1 MKSLLVFAR
10 ALEFLIPLAHTGLA
24 TPAVTKTTRI
34 PFKGTLQ
41 SNESY
46 NTIFPTMYVTATG
59 SGEATL
65 LGQITV
71 NYQTK
76 VNLSDLSQSGSVS
89 FAGIYGDSLLA
100 KGVGHAIED
109 RTPGM
114 FRVVEIYTITGGTGR
129 FARASGTLT
138 LKRRVSVKAGRASG
152 SFEGY
157 IVLPAN
163 SWGMISREML

>member
-1 MKSLLVFAR
+1 MKSLLDFAR
-10 ALEFLIPLAHTGLA
+10 SLVFLIPLARTGVA
-24 TPAVTKTTRI
+24 APAVKPEPTKTTCI
-34 PFKGTLQ
+34 PFQGTLQ

-46 NTIFPTMYVTATG
+46 RTHFPTLFVTAQG

-71 NYQTK
+71 NYQTE

-100 KGVGHAIED
+100 TGVGQAIED

-114 FRVVEIYTITGGTGR
+114 FNVVENYTITGGTGR

-138 LKRRVSVKAGRASG
+138 LKRRVSAKAGITSG

-163 SWGMISREML
+163 

>member
-1 MKSLLVFAR
+1 MKSLFVFVR
-10 ALEFLIPLAHTGLA
+10 SLGFLRPLARTGLPA
-24 TPAVTKTTRI
+24 PIVTPAPQKTTRL

-46 NTIFPTMYVTATG
+46 RTVFPTLFVTATG
-59 SGEATL
+59 SGEATM

-71 NYQTK
+71 HYQTK
-76 VNLSDLSQSGSVS
+76 VNLSDLSHSGSVS
-89 FAGIYGDSLLA
+89 LAGIDGDSLLA
-100 KGVGHAIED
+100 KGAGQAIED

-114 FRVVEIYTITGGTGR
+114 FSVVEIYTITGGTGR

-138 LKRRVSVKAGRASG
+138 LKRLVRVKAGITSG

-157 IVLPAN
+157 IVVPVDEWA
-163 SWGMISREML
+163 

>member
-1 MKSLLVFAR
+1 MKSLFVFAR
-10 ALEFLIPLAHTGLA
+10 AQGFL
-24 TPAVTKTTRI
+24 TPFARTRVDAPAFTPVSTKTI
-34 PFKGTLQ
+34 PILFKGTLQ

-46 NTIFPTMYVTATG
+46 NTRFPTMFVTATG
-59 SGEATL
+59 SGEATV

-71 NYQTK
+71 HYQSK

-89 FAGIYGDSLLA
+89 LAGISGDSLLA
-100 KGVGHAIED
+100 KGIGQAIEH

-114 FRVVEIYTITGGTGR
+114 FSVVEIYTITGGTGR

-138 LKRRVSVKAGRASG
+138 LKRLVNVKSGITSG

-163 SWGMISREML
+163 

>member
-10 ALEFLIPLAHTGLA
+10 ALGFLIPLARIGLA
-24 TPAVTKTTRI
+24 APAVTPVPTQTTLI

-46 NTIFPTMYVTATG
+46 STIFPTMFVTAQG

-71 NYQTK
+71 NYQTE

-89 FAGIYGDSLLA
+89 FAGISSDSLLA
-100 KGVGHAIED
+100 IGVGQAIED

-114 FRVVEIYTITGGTGR
+114 VSVVEIHTITGGTGR

-138 LKRRVSVKAGRASG
+138 LKRRVSVKAGITSG

-163 SWGMISREML
+163 

>member
-1 MKSLLVFAR
+1 MKSLLVFTQ
-10 ALEFLIPLAHTGLA
+10 ALGFLIPLARTRFA
-24 TPAVTKTTRI
+24 APAVTPGSTKTTRI
-34 PFKGTLQ
+34 PFRGTLH

-46 NTIFPTMYVTATG
+46 STIFPTMFVTAQG

-89 FAGIYGDSLLA
+89 LAGIDGDSLLA
-100 KGVGHAIED
+100 KGVRQAIEA

-129 FARASGTLT
+129 FARASGAVT
-138 LKRRVSVKAGRASG
+138 LKRLVSLTGGITSG

-157 IVLPAN
+157 IVLPTN
-163 SWGMISREML
+163 

>member
-1 MKSLLVFAR
+1 MKRFLDFAR
-10 ALEFLIPLAHTGLA
+10 ALVFLIPLARTGSA
-24 TPAVTKTTRI
+24 APAITPVPTKTTRI

-46 NTIFPTMYVTATG
+46 STIFPSMFVTAAG

-71 NYQTK
+71 NYQTR
-76 VNLSDLSQSGSVS
+76 VNLFDLSQRGSVS

-100 KGVGHAIED
+100 KGVGQAIED
-109 RTPGM
+109 RTPGR
-114 FRVVEIYTITGGTGR
+114 FSVVEIHTITGGTGR

-138 LKRRVSVKAGRASG
+138 LKRLVSVSLPCPASYF
-152 SFEGY
+152 SRY
-157 IVLPAN
+157 DSSTSARLPPP
-163 SWGMISREML
+163 

>member
-10 ALEFLIPLAHTGLA
+10 SLGFQIPLARAGSA
-24 TPAVTKTTRI
+24 APAVTPVPTKTTRI

-46 NTIFPTMYVTATG
+46 RTSLSTRRVTAKG

-71 NYQTK
+71 NYQSE
-76 VNLSDLSQSGSVS
+76 VNLSDLSQSGSIS

-100 KGVGHAIED
+100 KGAGQAIED

-114 FRVVEIYTITGGTGR
+114 LSVVEIYTITGGTGR
-129 FARASGTLT
+129 FARASGSLT
-138 LKRRVSVKAGRASG
+138 LRRRVSVTTGTSSG

-157 IVLPAN
+157 IVLQTN
-163 SWGMISREML
+163 

>member
-1 MKSLLVFAR
+1 MKSLLVFTR
-10 ALEFLIPLAHTGLA
+10 ALGFLIPLARTRFAAPAG
-24 TPAVTKTTRI
+24 TPGSTKTTRI

-41 SNESY
+41 SHESY
-46 NTIFPTMYVTATG
+46 STIFPTMFVTATG

-76 VNLSDLSQSGSVS
+76 VNLSDLSQSGSLS
-89 FAGIYGDSLLA
+89 LAGIDGDSLLA
-100 KGVGHAIED
+100 KGVGQAIED
-109 RTPGM
+109 RTPGR
-114 FRVVEIYTITGGTGR
+114 FSVVEIYTITGGTGR

-138 LKRRVSVKAGRASG
+138 LKRRVSVTGGITSG

-157 IVLPAN
+157 IVLP
-163 SWGMISREML
+163 RC

>member
-10 ALEFLIPLAHTGLA
+10 ALGFLIPLTRTGVA
-24 TPAVTKTTRI
+24 APAVTPVPTKTTRI
-34 PFKGTLQ
+34 PFFKGTLQ

-46 NTIFPTMYVTATG
+46 STIFPTMFVTAKG

-71 NYQTK
+71 SYQTK

-100 KGVGHAIED
+100 KGAGQAIED

-114 FRVVEIYTITGGTGR
+114 FSVVEIYTITGGTGR

-138 LKRRVSVKAGRASG
+138 LKRLVSVKADITSG

-163 SWGMISREML
+163 

>member
-1 MKSLLVFAR
+1 MKSLLVFTR
-10 ALEFLIPLAHTGLA
+10 ALGFLIPLTRTRFAA
-24 TPAVTKTTRI
+24 PAVTPVPTKTTRI

-41 SNESY
+41 SNEAYS
-46 NTIFPTMYVTATG
+46 TIFPTMFVTATG
-59 SGEATL
+59 SGEATV
-65 LGQITV
+65 LGQITA

-89 FAGIYGDSLLA
+89 FAGINGDSLLA
-100 KGVGHAIED
+100 KGVGQAIED

-114 FRVVEIYTITGGTGR
+114 FSVVEIYTITGGTGR

-138 LKRRVSVKAGRASG
+138 LKRLVSVKASITSG

-163 SWGMISREML
+163 

>member
-10 ALEFLIPLAHTGLA
+10 ALVSLIPLARTGSA
-24 TPAVTKTTRI
+24 APAVTPVPTKTTRI

-46 NTIFPTMYVTATG
+46 STIFPTMFVTAQG

-100 KGVGHAIED
+100 KGVGQAIED

-114 FRVVEIYTITGGTGR
+114 FSVVEIYTITGGTGR

-138 LKRRVSVKAGRASG
+138 VERVLNQVTGETSG
-152 SFEGY
+152 TLNGI
-157 IVLPAN
+157 IVLP
-163 SWGMISREML
+163 

>member
-10 ALEFLIPLAHTGLA
+10 ALGFVISLARAGFA
-24 TPAVTKTTRI
+24 APAVTPVPTKTTHI
-34 PFKGTLQ
+34 PFRGTLQ

-46 NTIFPTMYVTATG
+46 STIFPTRFVTAKC

-71 NYQTK
+71 NYQTE
-76 VNLSDLSQSGSVS
+76 VNLSDQSQSGSVS
-89 FAGIYGDSLLA
+89 FAGMYGDSLLA
-100 KGVGHAIED
+100 KGLGQAIED

-114 FRVVEIYTITGGTGR
+114 FSVVEIYTITGGTGR
-129 FARASGTLT
+129 FGGASGTLT
-138 LKRRVSVKAGRASG
+138 LKLLVSVKAGITSG

-157 IVLPAN
+157 IVLPEN
-163 SWGMISREML
+163 

>member
-10 ALEFLIPLAHTGLA
+10 ALGFLIPLARTGFA
-24 TPAVTKTTRI
+24 APAVTPVPTKTTRI

-46 NTIFPTMYVTATG
+46 STIFPTMFVTAQG

-89 FAGIYGDSLLA
+89 FAGIYSDSLLA
-100 KGVGHAIED
+100 KGVGQAIED

-114 FRVVEIYTITGGTGR
+114 FSVVEIYTITGGTGR

-138 LKRRVSVKAGRASG
+138 LKRLVSVKAGITSG

-163 SWGMISREML
+163 

>member
-1 MKSLLVFAR
+1 MKSLIVFTR
-10 ALEFLIPLAHTGLA
+10 ALGFLLPLAGTGSA
-24 TPAVTKTTRI
+24 APAVTPGSTKPTRI
-34 PFKGTLQ
+34 PFRGTLQ

-46 NTIFPTMYVTATG
+46 RTIFPTMFVTAKG

-71 NYQTK
+71 NYQSE
-76 VNLSDLSQSGSVS
+76 VNLSDLSQSGSIS

-100 KGVGHAIED
+100 KGAGQAIED

-114 FRVVEIYTITGGTGR
+114 LSVVEIYTITGGTGR
-129 FARASGTLT
+129 FARASGSLT
-138 LKRRVSVKAGRASG
+138 LRRRVSVTTGTSSG

-157 IVLPAN
+157 IVLQTN
-163 SWGMISREML
+163 

>member
-10 ALEFLIPLAHTGLA
+10 ALVFRIPLARTGSA
-24 TPAVTKTTRI
+24 APAVTPGSTKTTPI

-46 NTIFPTMYVTATG
+46 STIFPTMFVTATG
-59 SGEATL
+59 SGEANL

-71 NYQTK
+71 NYQTN

-89 FAGIYGDSLLA
+89 FAGPYGDSLLA
-100 KGVGHAIED
+100 KGVGQAIED
-109 RTPGM
+109 RTLGM
-114 FRVVEIYTITGGTGR
+114 FSMVGIYTITGGRGR

-138 LKRRVSVKAGRASG
+138 LKRRVSVKAVITSG

-163 SWGMISREML
+163 

>member
-1 MKSLLVFAR
+1 MKSLLVFTR
-10 ALEFLIPLAHTGLA
+10 ALGFRISLARTRFA
-24 TPAVTKTTRI
+24 APAVTPVPTKTTRI
-34 PFKGTLQ
+34 PFKGSLQ

-46 NTIFPTMYVTATG
+46 STIFPTLFVTATG

-71 NYQTK
+71 HYQSE

-89 FAGIYGDSLLA
+89 FAGINGDSLLA
-100 KGVGHAIED
+100 IGVGQAIED

-114 FRVVEIYTITGGTGR
+114 LSVVEIYTITGGTGR
-129 FARASGTLT
+129 FARASGSLT
-138 LKRRVSVKAGRASG
+138 LRRRVSVTTGTSSG

-157 IVLPAN
+157 IVLQTN
-163 SWGMISREML
+163 

>member
-1 MKSLLVFAR
+1 MKSLLAFAR
-10 ALEFLIPLAHTGLA
+10 ALGFRIPLARTGVA
-24 TPAVTKTTRI
+24 APAVTPGSTKTTRI
-34 PFKGTLQ
+34 PFRGTLQ

-46 NTIFPTMYVTATG
+46 RTIFPTMFVTATG

-71 NYQTK
+71 NYQTE

-89 FAGIYGDSLLA
+89 FAGIDGDSLLA
-100 KGVGHAIED
+100 KGIGQAIGD
-109 RTPGM
+109 RTPG
-114 FRVVEIYTITGGTGR
+114 RLSVVEIYTITGGTGQ
-129 FARASGTLT
+129 FARAGGTLT
-138 LKRRVSVKAGRASG
+138 LKRLVSVKAGITSG

-163 SWGMISREML
+163 SWA

>member
-10 ALEFLIPLAHTGLA
+10 SLGFLIPLARTA
-24 TPAVTKTTRI
+24 FAAPAVTPVPAKTTCI

-46 NTIFPTMYVTATG
+46 RTIFPTMFVTAKG

-71 NYQTK
+71 HYQTK
-76 VNLSDLSQSGSVS
+76 VSLSDLSQSGSVS
-89 FAGIYGDSLLA
+89 FAGIDGDSLLA
-100 KGVGHAIED
+100 KGVGQAIED
-109 RTPGM
+109 RTPGK
-114 FRVVEIYTITGGTGR
+114 FSVVEIYTITGGTGR
-129 FARASGTLT
+129 FARVSGSLT
-138 LKRRVSVKAGRASG
+138 LKRRVSVNRGVTSG

-157 IVLPAN
+157 IVLPA
-163 SWGMISREML
+163 R

>member
-10 ALEFLIPLAHTGLA
+10 ALEFLIPLARTGLA
-24 TPAVTKTTRI
+24 APAVTPGSTKTSRA

-46 NTIFPTMYVTATG
+46 STIFPTLFVTAIG

-65 LGQITV
+65 LGQIIV
-71 NYQTK
+71 HYQSEM
-76 VNLSDLSQSGSVS
+76 NLSDLSQSGSVS
-89 FAGIYGDSLLA
+89 LAGLSGDSLLA
-100 KGVGHAIED
+100 KGVGQAIED
-109 RTPGM
+109 QTSGM
-114 FRVVEIYTITGGTGR
+114 FSVVEIYTITGGTGR

-138 LKRRVSVKAGRASG
+138 LKRRVSVKAGITSG

-163 SWGMISREML
+163 

>member
-10 ALEFLIPLAHTGLA
+10 ALVFLIPSARPGSA
-24 TPAVTKTTRI
+24 APAVTPVPTKTTRI
-34 PFKGTLQ
+34 PFRGTLQ

-46 NTIFPTMYVTATG
+46 STIFPTMFVTATG

-71 NYQTK
+71 NYQAE

-89 FAGIYGDSLLA
+89 LAGIDGDSLLA
-100 KGVGHAIED
+100 AGGGQAIED
-109 RTPGM
+109 GAPGM
-114 FRVVEIYTITGGTGR
+114 FSVVEIYTITGGTGR
-129 FARASGTLT
+129 FGGASGTLT
-138 LKRRVSVKAGRASG
+138 LKRLVSVKAGITFG

-163 SWGMISREML
+163 